1 MEIHRI
7 TKHSSAF
14 FLIGEILSLNTS
26 FLIALLTRFNEK
38 TPLSEEYYDYYVQLF
53 LLLNTT
59 WIALFLNS
67 WKTKFPEN
75 FTSLSNS
82 FNKRWLGLLIIYALL
97 IVILKG
103 YYFSRIFA
111 GILFVLHLIF
121 GNILLLIV
129 SKTIRYFQ
137 KKTKEIKILLIYES
151 NAKPNEIENAI
162 NKEFHYKANVDK
174 INFQK
179 DILLTE
185 NIGKKYEVVISEIK
199 DMEKLLEIQ
208 RWCDINYINHY
219 IFFSEFQPIFRS
231 AELIKYVSATFL
243 KIRDEPLNLPLN
255 KFVKYF
261 SDIVL
266 SVLFL
271 IVLSPLMLLL
281 YIILFIK
288 WNKTPIF
295 KQKRYGQNGKIF
307 TIYKY
312 KTMENNSTPAICRFM
327 RKFSLDELPQLIN
340 VLKGDMSIV
349 GPRPYHLEDITKFKE
364 KSKIFMVRHWVKPG
378 ITGLAQIRGYRGKIT
393 DDYHFE
399 ERLRNDVWYI
409 ENWSLTLDLK
419 ILVLTIFQIPK
430 GT

>member
-1 MEIHRI
+1 
-7 TKHSSAF
+7 
-14 FLIGEILSLNTS
+14 
-26 FLIALLTRFNEK
+26 
-38 TPLSEEYYDYYVQLF
+38 
-53 LLLNTT
+53 
-59 WIALFLNS
+59 
-67 WKTKFPEN
+67 
-75 FTSLSNS
+75 
-82 FNKRWLGLLIIYALL
+82 
-97 IVILKG
+97 
-103 YYFSRIFA
+103 
-111 GILFVLHLIF
+111 
-121 GNILLLIV
+121 
-129 SKTIRYFQ
+129 
-137 KKTKEIKILLIYES
+137 
-151 NAKPNEIENAI
+151 
-162 NKEFHYKANVDK
+162 
-174 INFQK
+174 
-179 DILLTE
+179 
-185 NIGKKYEVVISEIK
+185 
-199 DMEKLLEIQ
+199 
-208 RWCDINYINHY
+208 
-219 IFFSEFQPIFRS
+219 
-231 AELIKYVSATFL
+231 
-243 KIRDEPLNLPLN
+243 
-255 KFVKYF
+255 
-261 SDIVL
+261 
-266 SVLFL
+266 
-271 IVLSPLMLLL
+271 MLLL